1 MLLDAA
7 KSFGTLK
14 QFDNAILVLDWTS
27 KHFVSSANT
36 LDSLADAYM
45 PAGKT
50 KLALK
55 ATNKALALDPK
66 LTESINRLKQLSE

>member
-1 MLLDAA
+1 M
-7 KSFGTLK
+7 
-14 QFDNAILVLDWTS
+14 
-27 KHFVSSANT
+27 
-36 LDSLADAYM
+36 ADAYM
-45 PAGKT
+45 AAGKT